1 MSARSGRAAFAGA
14 VTLVVLAYGAAARAD
29 ETPSRSTEIAAEVAI
44 SASATA
50 ALAPAA
56 YSAAR
61 LVGTSSGNLNTS
73 ALPALLMAALLPP
86 AIATGALALER
97 QRSGQTTRLLRTYLF
112 STGAQLLV
120 LTAAFF
126 AKTWVARPSDL
137 LLLSGA
143 SGVACGGAATLGAE
157 ISF

>member
-1 MSARSGRAAFAGA
+1 MSARRGRAVFAGA
-14 VTLVVLAYGAAARAD
+14 VSLVILAYGAAARAE
-29 ETPSRSTEIAAEVAI
+29 ETPSRRAEIAAEVGF
-44 SASATA
+44 SAGATA

-73 ALPALLMAALLPP
+73 ALPALLIAAFVPP

-97 QRSGQTTRLLRTYLF
+97 QRSGETTRLLRTYLF
-112 STGAQLLV
+112 STGSQLLV

-126 AKTWVARPSDL
+126 AKAWVARTSDL
-137 LLLSGA
+137 LLLSAATGA
-143 SGVACGGAATLGAE
+143 ACGGAATLGAE